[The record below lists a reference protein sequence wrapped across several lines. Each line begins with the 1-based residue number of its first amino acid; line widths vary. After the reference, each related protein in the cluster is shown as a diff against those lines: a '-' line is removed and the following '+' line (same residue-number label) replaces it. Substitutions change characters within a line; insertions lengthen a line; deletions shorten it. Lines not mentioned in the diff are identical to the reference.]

1 MIYTHKV
8 VISIKMSL
16 LSLKE
21 KFIQFIDEITGKE
34 QVFFDQ
40 SNTIPSSHI
49 HLQTTPGMPEEKEE
63 GQLSLDVY
71 QTSDEIIIKA
81 PVAGVNLNEI
91 NITVADGILTI
102 RGERKQE
109 EFVPL
114 NNYYLQEC
122 YWGSFSRSIVL
133 PNQLRTEQI
142 KAMFKNGVLKI
153 TIPKDENLK
162 IKNIPI
168 NI

>member
-1 MIYTHKV
+1 MNFEQ
-8 VISIKMSL
+8 
-16 LSLKE
+16 LKE
-21 KFIQFIDEITGKE
+21 KFIRFIDEITGKE

-40 SNTIPSSHI
+40 SGTIPTSHI
-49 HLQTTPGMPEEKEE
+49 HLQNTTPGMEEE

-71 QTSDEIIIKA
+71 QTADEIIIKA

-91 NITVADGILTI
+91 NITIADGILTI
-102 RGERKQE
+102 RGARKQE
-109 EFVPL
+109 EVIPV

-142 KAMFKNGVLKI
+142 KAMFKNGVLKVI
-153 TIPKDENLK
+153 IPKDESLK

>member
-1 MIYTHKV
+1 MGFQD
-8 VISIKMSL
+8 
-16 LSLKE
+16 LKN
-21 KFIQFIDEITGKE
+21 KLIQFIDEITGKE

-40 SNTIPSSHI
+40 SSSIPSSHI
-49 HLQTTPGMPEEKEE
+49 HLQSMTPNTEEKEE

-71 QTSDEIIIKA
+71 QTADEIVIKA
-81 PVAGVNLNEI
+81 PVAGVSLSDI
-91 NITVADGILTI
+91 NITVSDGILTI
-102 RGERKQE
+102 RGERKLE
-109 EFVPL
+109 EIVSQ
-114 NNYYLQEC
+114 NDYYLQEC

-142 KAMFKNGVLKI
+142 KAMFKNGVLKV
-153 TIPKDENLK
+153 TIPKDESLK